1 LASMFKDHLLFLK
14 LLLII
19 LLNDKRSLMHITN
32 QCLIPKHQKL
42 WSHGF
47 NRSTSQDLRKS

>member
-1 LASMFKDHLLFLK
+1 MFKDHLLFLK